1 MADPMSRL
9 LLVDDEDAIR
19 FAVRDF
25 LESRG
30 HQVEE
35 AITAA
40 EAEKAFQSGAP
51 DAVILDYR
59 LPDGTALD
67 LLPKLQALDA
77 SVPVLVLTAHASIDL
92 AVQAVKL
99 GAEQFLA
106 KPVELPALELVVDRM
121 LEHQRNRRVR
131 QARRT
136 QNARDV
142 VDPFVGTSEAIRSL
156 AKRAQRLLESASPI
170 MILGETGSGKGVL
183 ARWLHAN
190 GPRADEPFLDLNCAG
205 LSRELLES
213 ELFGFERGAFTGAVA
228 AKPGLL
234 EVAHRGVAF
243 LDEIGDLDIQL
254 QPKLLKVLDEKRFR
268 RLGEV
273 RDRLIDVQLVVATHR
288 DLAAAVQDGSFRSD
302 LYFRVSTLPLRMPAL
317 RERPEDILLLARWLL
332 GRCATEQG
340 RRDLRLSPSAER
352 ALQEYSWPGNVREM
366 RNVLE
371 RAALMST
378 RDELQAEDFQFEA
391 TAMSRAPQPT
401 GALTLAE
408 VERQHIES
416 VLKEAGGRVP
426 EAASRL
432 GLARSTLYEKLRRLG
447 LTPGKG

>member
-1 MADPMSRL
+1 MSRL

-25 LESRG
+25 LESQG
-30 HQVEE
+30 HRVQE
-35 AITAA
+35 ATTVA
-40 EAEKAFQSGAP
+40 EAEKAFQAEAP

-67 LLPKLQALDA
+67 LLPKLRAFDG

-106 KPVELPALELVVDRM
+106 KPVELPALQLVVDRM

-136 QNARDV
+136 QSARDV

-156 AKRAQRLLESASPI
+156 AGRAQRLLESASPI

-190 GPRADEPFLDLNCAG
+190 GPRADEPFVDLNCAG

-273 RDRLIDVQLVVATHR
+273 RDRLIDVQLVAATHR
-288 DLAAAVQDGSFRSD
+288 DLAAAVQEGAFRSD
-302 LYFRVSTLPLRMPAL
+302 LYFRVSTLPLRVPAL
-317 RERPEDILLLARWLL
+317 RERPEDILLLARRLL
-332 GRCATEQG
+332 ERCASEQG

-352 ALQEYSWPGNVREM
+352 ALREYSWPGNVREM

-371 RAALMST
+371 RAALMSA
-378 RDELQAEDFQFEA
+378 RDELQAEDFQFE
-391 TAMSRAPQPT
+391 TASMSRAPRST

-416 VLKEAGGRVP
+416 VLREAGGRVP
-426 EAASRL
+426 DAAERL
-432 GLARSTLYEKLRRLG
+432 GLARSTLYEKLRRHG
-447 LTPGKG
+447 LRPGKG